1 MVDPWIY
8 WKLWKNLKNK
18 SQMPVFGKPMRTK
31 ENDWIEIA
39 VPQIANKL
47 INKIAI
53 VIYETWQN
61 NLWVCCTWADQV
73 LVV

>member
-1 MVDPWIY
+1 
-8 WKLWKNLKNK
+8 
-18 SQMPVFGKPMRTK
+18 MPVFGKPMRTK